1 MRITESHLRKI
12 IRQELISELA
22 PATGAKFNLNKLFN
36 AINPDAIERNITK
49 SNNAQEMESELL
61 KLAKAYDIDLETIK
75 KYKNQY
81 LKMHNLSESD
91 SSPFGGLVGAGAFL
105 GGTAGAALNAV
116 GALGGDM
123 GGFATRLSKILG
135 SGAVDPEVIK
145 SALTASDISPGL
157 GAGIIIGAALGAI
170 AGFILLADQ

>member
-1 MRITESHLRKI
+1 MRITESQLRKI

-61 KLAKAYDIDLETIK
+61 KLAKAYGIDLETIK

-81 LKMHNLSESD
+81 LKLTESNE
-91 SSPFGGLVGAGAFL
+91 SSFPVFIATGASGGGA
-105 GGTAGAALNAV
+105 AGAALNAV

-157 GAGIIIGAALGAI
+157 GAGILIGAALGAI